1 MWRQFRC
8 SVASWGKVKLVG
20 YKWTLLLFCWVFYL
34 STSSR
39 NKCLPRLF
47 VGMQPRTAGGASLHN
62 GWIKD
67 VEAEGGCWGWGRQR
81 NRERLKKNGGLGS
94 GQKEGCFPAR
104 HWFISP
110 VCPLPPHPPKK
121 YPTPNRCN
129 PIYIQKPKH
138 ASEHIHAHA
147 GKPAPPPPCQR
158 GTIKNTHKTVSHK

>member
-1 MWRQFRC
+1 MNSS
-8 SVASWGKVKLVG
+8 SV
-20 YKWTLLLFCWVFYL
+20 LLGFYL

-39 NKCLPRLF
+39 NKRLPCLF

-67 VEAEGGCWGWGRQR
+67 VEAEGGCWGWGWGWGQQR
-81 NRERLKKNGGLGS
+81 NWERLKKKQGVGG

-110 VCPLPPHPPKK
+110 VFPPPPPKK
-121 YPTPNRCN
+121 YPTPN
-129 PIYIQKPKH
+129 IYIQKPKH

-147 GKPAPPPPCQR
+147 GKPVPPPPCQR
-158 GTIKNTHKTVSHK
+158 GTIKNTHKTVSRK